1 MNVFQSFM
9 LPYENRRVK
18 EDKIDVA
25 VAKLGDVKIA

>member
-1 MNVFQSFM
+1 M